1 MYTDNDRRINTMG
14 NRIKEVRKSK
24 GITQKELAEK
34 LGVTPQAV
42 SQFEKTD
49 SAKFNVST
57 LQNIAAALDCT
68 INDLVDSE
76 LYSEISGIKELIDD
90 PRDKRLM
97 TYLLQKSS
105 KLNRMGYDAL
115 ANYLDLLV
123 NAERYTSREPS
134 YLKETW
140 GLETYEKY
148 YSKKDESPDKFD
160 TYLSSLG
167 VIAEKIGKGK

>member
-1 MYTDNDRRINTMG
+1 MG

-76 LYSEISGIKELIDD
+76 LYSEISGVKELIDD
-90 PRDKRLM
+90 P
-97 TYLLQKSS
+97 QKSS

>member
-1 MYTDNDRRINTMG
+1 MG

-24 GITQKELAEK
+24 GITQKELAAK

-49 SAKFNVST
+49 STKFNVST
-57 LQNIAAALDCT
+57 LQNIAAALNCT
-68 INDLVDSE
+68 INDLVDSD
-76 LYSEISGIKELIDD
+76 LYSEIGGVRELIDD

-97 TYLLQKSS
+97 SYLLQQSS

-123 NAERYTSREPS
+123 NTDKYTSRDPLF
-134 YLKETW
+134 LKESW
-140 GLETYEKY
+140 GLETYEKF
-148 YSKKDESPDKFD
+148 YSDIGKEPDRLD
-160 TYLSSLG
+160 MYISSLG
-167 VIAEKIGKGK
+167 LIAEKKGKGK